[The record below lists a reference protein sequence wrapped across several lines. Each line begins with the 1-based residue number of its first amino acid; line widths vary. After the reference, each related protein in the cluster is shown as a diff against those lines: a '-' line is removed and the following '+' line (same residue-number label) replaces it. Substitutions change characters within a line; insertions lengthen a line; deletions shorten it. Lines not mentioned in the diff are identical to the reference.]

1 MQIKCKTCGTNLI
14 FVNSIGCSRCP
25 KCSAENHKTALAPD
39 TVEVPV
45 ELARRCV
52 SYIEDAK
59 LTYEEED
66 DDEGLVEMADRDQAI
81 IETLI
86 AANGGKEGG

>member
-45 ELARRCV
+45 ELVKRIIDR
-52 SYIEDAK
+52 SERTMDF
-59 LTYEEED
+59 LT
-66 DDEGLVEMADRDQAI
+66 DE
-81 IETLI
+81 
-86 AANGGKEGG
+86 ANTEYLQHCCGHF